1 MYLTKGL
8 GKLTFIKIFIFYIDC
23 WSTDTIIA
31 QIIETLAAILI
42 MSNIWIHK
50 FSTILLFV
58 FDHLHI
64 EDLLVVS

>member
-8 GKLTFIKIFIFYIDC
+8 GKLTFIKIFIFYIDY

-42 MSNIWIHK
+42 MSNI
-50 FSTILLFV
+50 
-58 FDHLHI
+58 
-64 EDLLVVS
+64 